1 MIFGLLGEKL
11 AHSYSPMIHAELGD
25 YEYKLF
31 EKKPDELDSF
41 FRQGNFNGLNV
52 TIPYKKAVLKYCSSL
67 SKAAKTIGSV
77 NTIIKQDDGTLHGD
91 NTDYYGFSYLLKQT
105 KVDVTKGKI
114 LILGSGGSS
123 LTVQSVLKDK
133 EAGQIT
139 VVSRNGADNYDNIIN
154 HKDTILI
161 INTTPV
167 GMYPNNGVSPISD
180 LSFFTNCEYIIDLIY
195 NPSVT
200 QLMFQAENC
209 GIPSINGLSMLVAQA
224 KGSTE
229 RFLQSNTPDDKIDKI
244 IEKINRDTKNII
256 LIGMP
261 GCGKSSAGKELAKKL
276 NREFAD
282 TDDLIV
288 ETAGK
293 PIEKIINEDGE
304 RVFRKFETE
313 ALKTLCKR
321 SSLVIATGGGV
332 VTRAENRNIMKQNGK
347 IVYLERD
354 INELPTEGRP
364 LSKKEGIEKLATQ
377 RIPLYENWCDLK
389 VNATTITQTVDFL
402 FDECKV

>member
-41 FRQGNFNGLNV
+41 FRQGKFDGLNV

-167 GMYPNNGVSPISD
+167 GMYPKIDETVLTDTSGIHNGQVYSD
-180 LSFFTNCEYIIDLIY
+180 IVY
-195 NPSVT
+195 NPQET
-200 QLMFQAENC
+200 LFLRNAAARGAITHQ
-209 GIPSINGLSMLVAQA
+209 GWGMLLYQGVLAFCLL
-224 KGSTE
+224 T
-229 RFLQSNTPDDKIDKI
+229 NTPQDKVPIDI
-244 IEKINRDTKNII
+244 MRDTV
-256 LIGMP
+256 LSG
-261 GCGKSSAGKELAKKL
+261 LA
-276 NREFAD
+276 
-282 TDDLIV
+282 
-288 ETAGK
+288 
-293 PIEKIINEDGE
+293 
-304 RVFRKFETE
+304 
-313 ALKTLCKR
+313 
-321 SSLVIATGGGV
+321 
-332 VTRAENRNIMKQNGK
+332 
-347 IVYLERD
+347 
-354 INELPTEGRP
+354 
-364 LSKKEGIEKLATQ
+364 
-377 RIPLYENWCDLK
+377 
-389 VNATTITQTVDFL
+389 
-402 FDECKV
+402 